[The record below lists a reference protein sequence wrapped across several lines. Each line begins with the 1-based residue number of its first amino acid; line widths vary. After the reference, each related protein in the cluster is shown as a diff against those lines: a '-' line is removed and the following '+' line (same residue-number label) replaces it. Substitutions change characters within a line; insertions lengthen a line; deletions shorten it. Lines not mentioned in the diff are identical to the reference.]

1 MTAVWEMDGAWRIV
15 IEWWII
21 EWEIEDGWIDKSSRQ
36 NWMLVMHE
44 GQWRLD
50 MKSVVVVVVG
60 VATIS

>member
-1 MTAVWEMDGAWRIV
+1 MAVWEIDRAWRIV

-21 EWEIEDGWIDKSSRQ
+21 EWEIEDGWIDRSSRQ

-44 GQWRLD
+44 GQCRLD
-50 MKSVVVVVVG
+50 MKSVVVVIVG